1 MTKILYTSFLNEDIR
16 PGYKLKIHSQCQ
28 AFHNIGLETYLF
40 IVNNEGLILYKM
52 TDSSPIVV
60 REIKNTRKRLSAK
73 RNPIDEY
80 LLFNLYIN
88 QLQKISKEISPDLLY
103 MRRIVP
109 LTDKLIKAL
118 RVIKKQNIKL
128 MYEYPT
134 FPWEKEMLVNKQYA
148 FYMIDK
154 FFYKKLEDVVDK
166 FIIVGT
172 KDVSNPKMIE
182 ISNAIS
188 ANNLALKKEKINDL
202 DEINLLAVAHVSFF
216 HGYDRLIEG
225 FKNYYSNYKEDDP
238 KIILN
243 IVGPVDKKLKL
254 ENQVESY
261 KLGKYVHFLGYK
273 SGSELD
279 RIFDAADI
287 GVGCLGVHRKNIH
300 FLNSLKNREY
310 AGRGIPFIYSECDYL
325 IEKEK
330 PNFIGKFPE
339 NDEPIDLYEVI
350 KFHKSEKMNNLEI
363 RNFALKH
370 LSWEAQQKI
379 IMENL

>member
-52 TDSSPIVV
+52 TDCSPIVI
-60 REIKNTRKRLSAK
+60 RKIKNTRKRLSAK

-80 LLFNLYIN
+80 LLFDLYIKE
-88 QLQKISKEISPDLLY
+88 LKKISKEISPDLLY

-109 LTDKLIKAL
+109 LTGKLINAL
-118 RVIKKQNIKL
+118 GELKKQKIKL

-148 FYMIDK
+148 FYVIDK
-154 FFYKKLEDVVDK
+154 FFYKKLENIIDK

-172 KDVSNPKMIE
+172 KDVSNSKMIE

-188 ANNLALKKEKINDL
+188 ANNLAVKKDKRNDL
-202 DEINLLAVAHVSFF
+202 NEINLLAVAHVSFF

-225 FKNYYSNYKEDDP
+225 LKNYYNNCKENDP

-254 ENQVESY
+254 ESLVEGY
-261 KLGKYVHFLGYK
+261 KLDEYVKFLGYK
-273 SGSELD
+273 SGDELNKL
-279 RIFDAADI
+279 FDAADI

-325 IEKEK
+325 IEKEN

-339 NDEPIDLYEVI
+339 NDEPINLYEVI

-370 LSWEAQQKI
+370 LSWESQQKI